1 MSTFLHIAL
10 AVFRG
15 VVIGFKSVTLFYV
28 ADNLEYLCPNI
39 PFFSKWG
46 INMLLF
52 GLTNGVLNALI
63 ILIKNAAKHR
73 FIYKI
78 VSCVVGI
85 ISTFFIFSFSLGMGL
100 PDTLVD
106 HFVYGEGGGG
116 LEPGGW
122 FGFMYMALIYFTV
135 SLSVCFFIILSMWM
149 FSEDKSKEVFEK

>member
-1 MSTFLHIAL
+1 MNTFFHIAF

-15 VVIGFKSVTLFYV
+15 VVIGLKSVTLFYI
-28 ADNLEYLCPNI
+28 ADNLEYLCPNV
-39 PFFSKWG
+39 PFFSKWE
-46 INMLLF
+46 IIIILLF

-63 ILIKNAAKHR
+63 ILIKNAAKHK

-85 ISTFFIFSFSLGMGL
+85 ISTVFIFLFSLYMGL

-122 FGFMYMALIYFTV
+122 FGFTFMALIYFTV
-135 SLSVCFFIILSMWM
+135 SLFVCFFTIMILSNV
-149 FSEDKSKEVFEK
+149 SEKEKYH